1 MLRDNFLEELTV
13 KNHQSF
19 TKYFQLFS
27 VMLFNE
33 LKDGLTANKMR
44 SWPAELIS
52 IILLYCFFP
61 WKTHL
66 SFLSTCCFLFT
77 IENGEVCAKVSAKE
91 ETLKKVI
98 TALISTWQ
106 LLFDIESISE

>member
-1 MLRDNFLEELTV
+1 
-13 KNHQSF
+13 
-19 TKYFQLFS
+19 
-27 VMLFNE
+27 MLFNE

-91 ETLKKVI
+91 ETLKKLI

-106 LLFDIESISE
+106 FLFHIESISEDRREFIQSVQSTPRMWNSPELSIGNR

>member
-1 MLRDNFLEELTV
+1 MSLGNLLEELTV
-13 KNHQSF
+13 ENHEVVHKVLSS
-19 TKYFQLFS
+19 FS

-77 IENGEVCAKVSAKE
+77 IENGEVCTKVSAKE
-91 ETLKKVI
+91 KT
-98 TALISTWQ
+98 
-106 LLFDIESISE
+106 